1 MILLLRDF
9 IGWMVGVF
17 GSRED
22 LILENLALRQQLL
35 ALHSKRPRH
44 YRPCTSCSGLLC
56 ETLVQRARLLHE
68 CGWTSGRNH
77 DPRFDTIRGQ
87 AFWLGYAGSGSRPDC
102 VFRVHSWLVI
112 DPEQLRPTPKH
123 EWSIREIF
131 KEEK

>member
-56 ETLVQRARLLHE
+56 ETR
-68 CGWTSGRNH
+68 WTSGRNH
-77 DPRFDTIRGQ
+77 APRFDTIRGQ
-87 AFWLGYAGSGSRPDC
+87 AFWLGYAFWVMAGLCFPGALLACDRSRTTEANAKARMVDSRD
-102 VFRVHSWLVI
+102 F
-112 DPEQLRPTPKH
+112 QG
-123 EWSIREIF
+123 REING
-131 KEEK
+131 

>member
-44 YRPCTSCSGLLC
+44 YRPCTSNSGLLC
-56 ETLVQRARLLHE
+56 ETLVQR
-68 CGWTSGRNH
+68 
-77 DPRFDTIRGQ
+77 
-87 AFWLGYAGSGSRPDC
+87 GSGSRPDC

-112 DPEQLRPTPKH
+112 DREQLRPTPKH